1 MAVEGSFGAGTV
13 NLSSY
18 SRLVSVRGPQS
29 DRPALPRLGNM
40 YWSVKKVVPRNRFAL
55 CVRDYTEGFFVY
67 TGRKGIW
74 PLKRPR
80 PGTAS
85 RGKGLPYSMV
95 CARAVRGNLS
105 AKLSAALACRRE
117 DEHSLLDYHRIPRR
131 IKALA

>member
-1 MAVEGSFGAGTV
+1 MRVRR
-13 NLSSY
+13 
-18 SRLVSVRGPQS
+18 RLV
-29 DRPALPRLGNM
+29 
-40 YWSVKKVVPRNRFAL
+40 
-55 CVRDYTEGFFVY
+55 TGFLMY
-67 TGRKGIW
+67 TGRREIW